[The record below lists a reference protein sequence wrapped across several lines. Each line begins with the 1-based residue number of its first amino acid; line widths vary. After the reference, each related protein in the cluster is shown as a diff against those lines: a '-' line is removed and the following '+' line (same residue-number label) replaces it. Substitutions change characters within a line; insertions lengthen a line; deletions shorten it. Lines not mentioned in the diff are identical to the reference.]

1 MTENNRLLI
10 VNTMDHISMASFGV
24 CDYLTKNKIPSKIL
38 NIVPTN
44 WSINPDRVNHS
55 DASISV
61 YLEKLDKYILQQAQK
76 NSIDWPI

>member
-10 VNTMDHISMASFGV
+10 VNTMDHISMATFGV

-44 WSINPDRVNHS
+44 WTINPDRVNHS
-55 DASISV
+55 DISISV
-61 YLEKLDKYILQQAQK
+61 YLEKINQLNLLEMKKIFYI
-76 NSIDWPI
+76 